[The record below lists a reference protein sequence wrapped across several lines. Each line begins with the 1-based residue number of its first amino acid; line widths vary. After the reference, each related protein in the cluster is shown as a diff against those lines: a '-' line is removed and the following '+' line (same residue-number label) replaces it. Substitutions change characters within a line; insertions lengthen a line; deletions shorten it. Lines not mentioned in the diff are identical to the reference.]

1 MNRLHHLNLTE
12 SMASTGSEQ
21 VMRFHHGQDGNF
33 DNLPAEIN
41 VESRTDIRA
50 RSPGH
55 ELDTSGRGPYGL
67 EVEALPA
74 DHDG

>member
-1 MNRLHHLNLTE
+1 
-12 SMASTGSEQ
+12 
-21 VMRFHHGQDGNF
+21 MRFHHGQDGNF